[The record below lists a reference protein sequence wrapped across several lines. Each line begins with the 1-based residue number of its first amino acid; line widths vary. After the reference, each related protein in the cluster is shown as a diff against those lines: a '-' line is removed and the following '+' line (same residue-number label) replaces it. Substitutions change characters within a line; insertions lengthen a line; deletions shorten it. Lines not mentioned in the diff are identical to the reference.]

1 MSLGRR
7 FAFNTSTACIPA
19 NLARRKRSEYTAGI
33 VPLPGRPIPRASVK
47 QFIVLAVYMP
57 EQEPHVGHAV
67 FSISDNSASSI
78 SPV

>member
-47 QFIVLAVYMP
+47 AVHCISVYIP

-67 FSISDNSASSI
+67 FSISR
-78 SPV
+78 